1 MYSLG
6 ALLVHAEPVITGTAC
21 KLGKLVYRCKQIL
34 KYTIK
39 MYD

>member
-21 KLGKLVYRCKQIL
+21 KLVYRCKQIL